1 MRTMDVIE
9 AARAGDLEWA
19 RTHDWKLLVGG
30 ELRDAAGG
38 ATYENESPLIR
49 STFCSVPDAQVSD
62 LDDAVV
68 AAKAAYREW
77 REVPVRE
84 RAAVV
89 REVGRI
95 LREHRDE
102 LAVLDAID
110 TGNTVTSMLGDA
122 DTGIESMEYMA
133 DNALRLGGEV
143 IPTTSTH
150 FNYTRYEPYGVTAR
164 IVAFNHPTLYATMKI
179 AAPLVAGNALIF
191 KPSDSSP
198 LTALWVGELIKD
210 HLPKGLFS
218 VIVSKGIETSR
229 AIVRHPEIRRIGFIG
244 SPGTGMAIQRDAA
257 EVAVKNISLELGG
270 KNAVV
275 VYPDM
280 DLDVAADI
288 VIRGMNFAGWQ
299 SQSCGSTT
307 RLFAHDDI
315 ADELVRKVAD
325 RVSTLKIGSPFDPET
340 VMGSMAT
347 KAQFDKALA
356 YIEIA
361 KSEGAELVAGGEALD
376 DENGY
381 FVRPTVFDRVSATSR
396 LATEE
401 VFGPVLATIRWN
413 DEEEMIDQVNSLR
426 YGLTGSICSSD
437 FWKAQRMVHR
447 IESGHVWINDAS
459 THFIGVPFG
468 GYKDSGVGREES
480 LDELL
485 SYAQLKAVNVKL

>member
-1 MRTMDVIE
+1 MGVIE
-9 AARAGDLEWA
+9 KARSGDLDWA
-19 RTHDWKLLVGG
+19 RTHDWKLLIGG

-38 ATYENESPLIR
+38 ATYENESPLTR
-49 STFCSVPDAQVSD
+49 STFCLVPDAQQSD
-62 LDDAVV
+62 VDDAVQ
-68 AAKAAYREW
+68 AAKLAFTEW

-84 RAAVV
+84 RADIV
-89 REVGRI
+89 RGTGRV
-95 LREHRDE
+95 LREHREE

-110 TGNTVTSMLGDA
+110 VGNTVSSMLDDA
-122 DTGIESMEYMA
+122 DMGLESLEYMA
-133 DNALRLGGEV
+133 DQAHRLGGEV
-143 IPTTSTH
+143 IPTASTH

-164 IVAFNHPTLYATMKI
+164 IVAFNHPTLYSVMKI

-191 KPSDSSP
+191 KPSDASP

-210 HLPKGLFS
+210 LLPKGLFS
-218 VIVSKGIETSR
+218 VIVSKGITAPR

-244 SPGTGMAIQRDAA
+244 SPATGMAIQRDAA

-270 KNAVV
+270 KNAVI

-307 RLFAHDDI
+307 RLFTHQEI
-315 ADELVRKVAD
+315 ADELVKKVVE
-325 RVSTLKIGSPFDPET
+325 RVNAIKIGSPFDPESL
-340 VMGSMAT
+340 MGSMAT
-347 KAQFDKALA
+347 KQQFDKALS

-361 KSEGAELVAGGEALD
+361 QGEGAELVAGGSAID
-376 DENGY
+376 DDKGY
-381 FVRPTVFDRVSATSR
+381 FVQPTVFDRVSATSR

-401 VFGPVLATIRWN
+401 VFGPVLAVIRWS

-426 YGLTGSICSSD
+426 YGLTGSVCSKD
-437 FWKAQRMVHR
+437 FWRAQRVVHR
-447 IESGHVWINDAS
+447 IESGHVWINDAA

-480 LDELL
+480 LEELI
-485 SYAQLKAVNVKL
+485 SYTQLKAVNVKL

>member
-1 MRTMDVIE
+1 MGVIE

-19 RTHDWKLLVGG
+19 RTHDWKLLIGG

-38 ATYENESPLIR
+38 KTYENQSPLTR
-49 STFCSVPDAQVSD
+49 STFCLVPDAQSSD
-62 LDDAVV
+62 VDDAVA
-68 AAKAAYREW
+68 AAKVAYQIW
-77 REVPVRE
+77 REVAPRE
-84 RAAVV
+84 RGAIV
-89 REVGRI
+89 REVGRV

-110 TGNTVTSMLGDA
+110 VGNTVTSMLGDA
-122 DTGIESMEYMA
+122 DMGLDSLDYMA
-133 DNALRLGGEV
+133 DHAMSLGGEV
-143 IPTTSTH
+143 IPAGPTH

-191 KPSDSSP
+191 KPSDASP

-210 HLPKGLFS
+210 LLPKGLFS
-218 VIVSKGIETSR
+218 VIVSKGIDTPR

-244 SPGTGMAIQRDAA
+244 SPETGMAIQRDAA

-280 DLDVAADI
+280 DIDTAADI
-288 VIRGMNFAGWQ
+288 VVRGMNFAGWQ

-315 ADELVRKVAD
+315 ADELVAAVAA
-325 RVSTLKIGSPFDPET
+325 RVAKIRIGSPFDPET

-347 KAQFDKALA
+347 QGQFDKALR
-356 YIEIA
+356 YIGIA
-361 KSEGAELVAGGEALD
+361 ADEGATLVAGGTAVD
-376 DENGY
+376 DEEGY
-381 FVRPTVFDRVSATSR
+381 FVQPTIFDQVSPTSR

-401 VFGPVLATIRWN
+401 VFGPVLAVIRWH
-413 DEEEMIDQVNSLR
+413 DEEEMIAQVNSLR
-426 YGLTGSICSSD
+426 YGLTGSICSKD
-437 FWKAQRMVHR
+437 FWTAQRMVHR

-480 LDELL
+480 IDELL
-485 SYAQLKAVNVKL
+485 SYSQLKAVNVKL

>member
-1 MRTMDVIE
+1 MNVIE
-9 AARAGDLEWA
+9 AAQAGDLEWA
-19 RTHDWKLLVGG
+19 RTHDWKLLIGG

-38 ATYENESPLIR
+38 ATYENESPLTR
-49 STFCSVPDAQVSD
+49 STFCSVPDAQTSD
-62 LDDAVV
+62 VDDAVA
-68 AAKAAYREW
+68 AAKDAYRVW

-84 RAAVV
+84 RGAIV
-89 REVGRI
+89 RDIGRV
-95 LREHRDE
+95 LREHREE

-110 TGNTVTSMLGDA
+110 VGNTVSSMLGDA
-122 DTGIESMEYMA
+122 DMGIGSLEYMA
-133 DNALRLGGEV
+133 DHAMSLGGEV
-143 IPTTSTH
+143 IPAGSTH

-191 KPSDSSP
+191 KPSDASP

-210 HLPKGLFS
+210 LLPKGLFS
-218 VIVSKGIETSR
+218 VVVSKGIETSR
-229 AIVRHPEIRRIGFIG
+229 AIVRHPDIRRIGFIG
-244 SPGTGMAIQRDAA
+244 SPATGMSIQRDAA

-270 KNAVV
+270 KNAVI

-288 VIRGMNFAGWQ
+288 VVRGMNFSGWQ

-315 ADELVRKVAD
+315 ADELVAKVAAKVAEL
-325 RVSTLKIGSPFDPET
+325 RIGSPFDPET
-340 VMGSMAT
+340 AMGSMAT
-347 KAQFDKALA
+347 RAQFDKALG

-361 KSEGAELVAGGEALD
+361 TSEGATLVAGGTAVD
-376 DENGY
+376 DESGY
-381 FVRPTVFDRVSATSR
+381 FVRPTIFDHVSPTSR

-401 VFGPVLATIRWN
+401 VFGPVLAAIRWH

-426 YGLTGSICSSD
+426 YGLTGSVCSSD

-468 GYKDSGVGREES
+468 GFKDSGVGREES
-480 LDELL
+480 VEELL
-485 SYAQLKAVNVKL
+485 SYAQLKAVNVRL